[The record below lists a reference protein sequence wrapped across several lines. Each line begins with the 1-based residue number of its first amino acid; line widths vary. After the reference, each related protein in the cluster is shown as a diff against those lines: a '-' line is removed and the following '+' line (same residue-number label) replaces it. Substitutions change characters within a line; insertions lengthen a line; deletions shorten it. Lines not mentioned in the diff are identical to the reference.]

1 MNRYEP
7 RNEKDIATTMLISF
21 IHLLQSTNGLQSKS
35 QSKPDQRDRE
45 RERERE
51 ANNYLRNRTVID
63 KNIFATYLIKSICFL
78 GNMYLGR

>member
-35 QSKPDQRDRE
+35 QSKPDQRDTERE

-51 ANNYLRNRTVID
+51 REERR
-63 KNIFATYLIKSICFL
+63 KEQ
-78 GNMYLGR
+78 RP